1 MTLRRLS
8 LTVFSAILAVLVGK
22 DAALAY
28 WRIQDPARAPKAFA
42 TDPVLQV
49 RLAERNLP
57 DPAQLSA
64 RAGVIAGH
72 ARAALRSEPLDAIA
86 MRQLGV
92 VAAVQSAAAGA
103 AYWTTAERISRRDLA
118 GQLLLNEL
126 AAQDGDVAAALTHY
140 DRALLTYPAAGEH
153 LYPVLAQALSNPE
166 IRTALTK
173 YADRAWVLDFLG
185 KAIELG
191 SDPADVT
198 GLMAAARVH
207 MPSRDTQRIATML
220 IGQLVARGQ
229 YAAARELAQQIPG
242 SASGTIDQ
250 IVLSSATSDTRLAP
264 FTWAFTNEDAFETAL
279 DDKGGLDIRVT
290 SERSGIVAQRVTL
303 LAPGQYQFTQVVS
316 YASGTPPATLS
327 WEVRCQGDASSR
339 PIWKQ
344 QLPVAEGNT
353 TYRSAF
359 TVPQACA
366 AQSWQLVATA
376 AETQIAST
384 AGISSLLLVKR

>member
-28 WRIQDPARAPKAFA
+28 WRIQGPARAPKAFA

-64 RAGVIAGH
+64 RAGAIAGH

-92 VAAVQSAAAGA
+92 VAAVQSAAAGV

-118 GQLLLNEL
+118 GQLLLNEI
-126 AAQDGDVAAALTHY
+126 AAQDGDVAAALAHY
-140 DRALLTYPAAGEH
+140 DRALLTYPAASEH

-173 YADRAWVLDFLG
+173 YADRAWVLAFLG

-207 MPSRDTQRIATML
+207 MPPRDTQRIATVL

-229 YAAARELAQQIPG
+229 YAAVRELAQQIPG

-264 FTWAFTNEDAFETAL
+264 LTWAFTNEDAFETAL
-279 DDKGGLDIRVT
+279 DDKGGLEIRVT
-290 SERSGIVAQRVTL
+290 SERSGKVAQRVTL

-316 YASGTPPATLS
+316 YASGTPHATLS

-344 QLPVAEGNT
+344 QLPVAEGNA

-384 AGISSLLLVKR
+384 AGISSLSLVKR